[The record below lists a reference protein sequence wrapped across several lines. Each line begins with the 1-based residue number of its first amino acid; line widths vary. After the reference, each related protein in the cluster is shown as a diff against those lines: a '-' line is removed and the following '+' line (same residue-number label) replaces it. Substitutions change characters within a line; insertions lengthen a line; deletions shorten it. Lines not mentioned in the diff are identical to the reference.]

1 MRFYLTL
8 ELKQPFL
15 PIEYRKLVL
24 SYIKNAI
31 SKCNNGKYYSD
42 YFKDTNQKDYCFSVI
57 LPKPKFDKDKILLH
71 KKEIKILFST
81 EENSKTGLILF
92 SSFISQKN
100 KSYPLADNNTMTLK
114 SISNQKQDK
123 IQNSKVIFKTTLGS
137 GLCVRDHSKE
147 NNRDEY
153 YVYNDEKFR
162 EKLKVVLYNQL
173 VKLGVNEEEA
183 LNIKVNP
190 IQCKKVV
197 TKHYGRYIDTT
208 VGMIEV
214 QAKPYILQ
222 HFYNAGIGSRKSA
235 GFGMLDL
242 VTQDLV

>member
-42 YFKDTNQKDYCFSVI
+42 YFKDTNQKYYCFSVI

-92 SSFISQKN
+92 SSFI
-100 KSYPLADNNTMTLK
+100 
-114 SISNQKQDK
+114 
-123 IQNSKVIFKTTLGS
+123 
-137 GLCVRDHSKE
+137 
-147 NNRDEY
+147 
-153 YVYNDEKFR
+153 
-162 EKLKVVLYNQL
+162 
-173 VKLGVNEEEA
+173 
-183 LNIKVNP
+183 
-190 IQCKKVV
+190 
-197 TKHYGRYIDTT
+197 
-208 VGMIEV
+208 
-214 QAKPYILQ
+214 
-222 HFYNAGIGSRKSA
+222 
-235 GFGMLDL
+235 
-242 VTQDLV
+242 